1 MGNREE
7 DAHPNTTQNC
17 KKMAEACNI
26 TARSGQSKGYEN
38 AVQGTIKGEL
48 QEVES
53 DLPDDLRDQAL
64 LAFKAAV
71 DMKMSVG
78 DAITKVQKDVL
89 SKCDD
94 VFKGQRFKGF
104 IKFDYETNVVTINVN
119 KFAGGNCQFSAGI
132 GTKKMVC
139 PDPFMGRLADQN
151 AQLNR

>member
-7 DAHPNTTQNC
+7 DTHPNTTQNC
-17 KKMAEACNI
+17 KRMAEACNI

-38 AVQGTIKGEL
+38 AVQGTIKREL

-78 DAITKVQKDVL
+78 DAIAKVQKDVL
-89 SKCDD
+89 SKCDEIPSWD
-94 VFKGQRFKGF
+94 ASR
-104 IKFDYETNVVTINVN
+104 TPT
-119 KFAGGNCQFSAGI
+119 
-132 GTKKMVC
+132 
-139 PDPFMGRLADQN
+139 
-151 AQLNR
+151 

>member
-1 MGNREE
+1 MGLNFKSYFYNYTL
-7 DAHPNTTQNC
+7 HT
-17 KKMAEACNI
+17 MACSV
-26 TARSGQSKGYEN
+26 TAKSGQSKGLED
-38 AVQGTIKGEL
+38 ALGTSVKGKL

-53 DLPDDLRDQAL
+53 DLPENLRDEAL
-64 LAFKAAV
+64 LCFEAAV
-71 DMKMSVG
+71 ANRMTVG

-89 SKCDD
+89 SKCDE

-104 IKFDYETNVVTINVN
+104 IKFDYDTNVVSIQIN

>member
-1 MGNREE
+1 M
-7 DAHPNTTQNC
+7 
-17 KKMAEACNI
+17 ACNV
-26 TARSGQSKGYEN
+26 TSGSGQSKGLED
-38 AVQGTIKGEL
+38 ALGASVKGKL

-53 DLPDDLRDQAL
+53 DLPTDLRDAAL
-64 LAFKAAV
+64 LCFEAAV
-71 DMKMSVG
+71 ANRMTVG

-89 SKCDD
+89 VKCDE
-94 VFKGQRFKGF
+94 VFKGQRYKGF
-104 IKFDYETNVVTINVN
+104 IKFDYDTSVVSIQIN

>member
-1 MGNREE
+1 M
-7 DAHPNTTQNC
+7 
-17 KKMAEACNI
+17 ACNV
-26 TARSGQSKGYEN
+26 TAKSGQSKGLED
-38 AVQGTIKGEL
+38 ALGASVKGKL

-53 DLPDDLRDQAL
+53 DLPENLRDEAVL
-64 LAFKAAV
+64 CFEAAV
-71 DMKMSVG
+71 ANKMQIG

>member
-1 MGNREE
+1 
-7 DAHPNTTQNC
+7 
-17 KKMAEACNI
+17 MACSV
-26 TARSGQSKGYEN
+26 TAKSGQSKGLED
-38 AVQGTIKGEL
+38 ALGASVKGKL

-53 DLPDDLRDQAL
+53 DLPENLRDEAL
-64 LAFKAAV
+64 LCFEAAV
-71 DMKMSVG
+71 ANRMSVG

-89 SKCDD
+89 SKCDE

-104 IKFDYETNVVTINVN
+104 IKFDYDTNVVSIQIN

>member
-1 MGNREE
+1 M
-7 DAHPNTTQNC
+7 
-17 KKMAEACNI
+17 ACNV
-26 TARSGQSKGYEN
+26 TAKSGQSKGLED
-38 AVQGTIKGEL
+38 ALGASVKGKL

-53 DLPDDLRDQAL
+53 DLPENLRDEAVL
-64 LAFKAAV
+64 CFEAAV
-71 DMKMSVG
+71 ANKMPIG

-89 SKCDD
+89 SKCDE

-119 KFAGGNCQFSAGI
+119 KFAGGNSQFSAGI

>member
-1 MGNREE
+1 
-7 DAHPNTTQNC
+7 
-17 KKMAEACNI
+17 MACSV
-26 TARSGQSKGYEN
+26 TAKSGQSKGLED
-38 AVQGTIKGEL
+38 ALGTSVKGKL

-53 DLPDDLRDQAL
+53 DLPENLRDEAL
-64 LAFKAAV
+64 LCFEAAV
-71 DMKMSVG
+71 ANRMTVG

-94 VFKGQRFKGF
+94 VFKSQRFKGF
-104 IKFDYETNVVTINVN
+104 IKFDYETSVVSIQIN

>member
-1 MGNREE
+1 M
-7 DAHPNTTQNC
+7 
-17 KKMAEACNI
+17 ACNV
-26 TARSGQSKGYEN
+26 TAKSGQSKGLED
-38 AVQGTIKGEL
+38 ALGASVKGKL

-53 DLPDDLRDQAL
+53 DLPENLRDEAVL
-64 LAFKAAV
+64 CFEAAV
-71 DMKMSVG
+71 ANRMQVG
-78 DAITKVQKDVL
+78 DAITKVQNDVL
-89 SKCDD
+89 KKCDD
-94 VFKGQRFKGF
+94 VFKGQRYKGF

>member
-1 MGNREE
+1 M
-7 DAHPNTTQNC
+7 
-17 KKMAEACNI
+17 ACNV
-26 TARSGQSKGYEN
+26 TAKSGQSKGLED
-38 AVQGTIKGEL
+38 ALGASVKGKL

-53 DLPDDLRDQAL
+53 DLPENLRDEAVL
-64 LAFKAAV
+64 CFEAAV
-71 DMKMSVG
+71 ANKMQVG